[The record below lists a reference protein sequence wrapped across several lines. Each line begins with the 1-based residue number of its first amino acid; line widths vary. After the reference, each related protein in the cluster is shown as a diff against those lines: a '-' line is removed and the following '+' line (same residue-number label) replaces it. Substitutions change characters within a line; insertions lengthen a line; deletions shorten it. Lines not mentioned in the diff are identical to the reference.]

1 MVKTQRQT
9 LEFLQDSLD
18 IDKAGIVLDKALESG
33 ANQILG
39 INFTYEGAEELKD
52 QLLKLAIENGR
63 KKADIVASAD
73 GRIAGRLLEVNIY
86 TDSYQKAE
94 MRVNKMMLDSSALGS
109 QVLAGNVVISSEA
122 TLLFELN

>member
-1 MVKTQRQT
+1 M
-9 LEFLQDSLD
+9 
-18 IDKAGIVLDKALESG
+18 
-33 ANQILG
+33 
-39 INFTYEGAEELKD
+39 
-52 QLLKLAIENGR
+52 
-63 KKADIVASAD
+63 ASAD

>member
-1 MVKTQRQT
+1 M
-9 LEFLQDSLD
+9 
-18 IDKAGIVLDKALESG
+18 LDKALESG

-63 KKADIVASAD
+63 KKEDIVASAD